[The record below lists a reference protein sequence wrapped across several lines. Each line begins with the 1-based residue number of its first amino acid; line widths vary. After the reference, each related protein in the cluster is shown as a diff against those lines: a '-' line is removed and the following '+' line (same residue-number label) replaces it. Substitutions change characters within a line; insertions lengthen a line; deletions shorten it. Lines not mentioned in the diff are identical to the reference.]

1 MNELILIVDDELS
14 TLKLLGMALE
24 REGYRIAGAQDARQA
39 LARIDAEIPEL
50 LILDVM
56 MPGVSGLD
64 LVGQLRARRDTA
76 TLPVILLS
84 AKGEVADR
92 VAGLKAGADEYL
104 VKPID
109 TAELMAR
116 VASLLER
123 TRRLRADFGG
133 RPTKVISFI
142 GAKGGTGT
150 TCVTLNVGIA
160 LASAQTEAIA
170 VELRGHA
177 GTFPTLLGMKAVKGL
192 DGLVELDPR
201 VITAQEV
208 GRRLVRHATGLQVL
222 CAPEKIGFEQLGLPQ
237 AEAILFESPRQG
249 RLPLGRPSLGAHAFR
264 SGGGPAQPGRGLA
277 RRADARLRRPRLG
290 HGIFSPGPG
299 RRRRHS
305 AICRRHTLADRF
317 SHRRHRDRR
326 ARRLAGGRRHPA
338 GARRLRPRRLAWP
351 PDPADGAGRHGV
363 PGDPPAG
370 GDPALGSRRPE
381 PSSLLH
387 FSRCDPDLDPSEKR
401 AAGET
406 AISAFHQ

>member
-39 LARIDAEIPEL
+39 LARIDAELPEL

-116 VASLLER
+116 VAGLLER
-123 TRRLRADFGG
+123 TRRLRADSGG

-150 TCVTLNVGIA
+150 TSVTLNVGVA

-192 DGLVELDPR
+192 EGLVELDPR
-201 VITAQEV
+201 VITSQEV

-222 CAPEKIGFEQLGLPQ
+222 CAPEKIDLERLGLPQ
-237 AEAILFESPRQG
+237 AEAILLSLLG
-249 RLPLGRPSLGAHAFR
+249 KADYLLVDLPSVPTASVQAAVQR
-264 SGGGPAQPGRGLA
+264 SQAVVLLVEPTRDCVERASAMASFLQGLA
-277 RRADARLRRPRLG
+277 VGGAILQSVVVTR
-290 HGIFSPGPG
+290 SPIASPI
-299 RRRRHS
+299 
-305 AICRRHTLADRF
+305 AVTEIEE
-317 SHRRHRDRR
+317 
-326 ARRLAGGRRHPA
+326 
-338 GARRLRPRRLAWP
+338 RLAWP
-351 PDPADGAGRHGV
+351 VAGAI
-363 PGDPPAG
+363 PPA
-370 GDPALGSRRPE
+370 
-381 PSSLLH
+381 
-387 FSRCDPDLDPSEKR
+387 PDAFAR
-401 AAGET
+401 AASLGRPILQTEPDGT
-406 AISAFHQ
+406 VSQAIRQLAAILH